1 MDVTSSPPPATPPEP
16 VPPESGAAVA
26 VRHLL
31 TTAPAPASGLMSIV
45 TLSTS
50 LNTTM
55 ALALSY
61 VPDQVVLTRAGFDAY
76 AAARKAAPLTTP
88 EAIAADIAADIAN
101 ELVPKWMR
109 VTVNSQSGGVVNHS
123 VTVEDRQPGWDHL
136 SMFKS
141 P

>member
-1 MDVTSSPPPATPPEP
+1 MNALPTDTSTP
-16 VPPESGAAVA
+16 PPESGAAVA

-31 TTAPAPASGLMSIV
+31 VTAPAPAPGLMSII
-45 TLSTS
+45 TLSAS
-50 LNTTM
+50 LNNSM

-61 VPDQVVLTRAGFDAY
+61 VPDKLVLTRAGFDAY
-76 AAARKAAPLTTP
+76 AAARNAAPFTTP
-88 EAIAADIAADIAN
+88 ETIAADIAADVAN
-101 ELVPKWMR
+101 ELVPKWLR

-136 SMFKS
+136 SLFKS